1 MSDNDGRQIAG
12 YLPTLKF
19 NTANPVVQV
28 VDDASGEIL
37 YTERIQGKEYR
48 PRVFG
53 GGSFT
58 VKAGKDKPEK
68 VIKSSIMAGEGTIE
82 AKV

>member
-1 MSDNDGRQIAG
+1 MTG

-19 NTANPVVQV
+19 NTENPVVQV
-28 VDDASGEIL
+28 VDEASGEIL

-68 VIKSSIMAGEGTIE
+68 VVEARVVAGEGVIE
-82 AKV
+82 VKV